1 MTEIQLTGLFLNFI
15 IYLIMIFP
23 VIIISLNKKN
33 YENKNHFISIV
44 IFSFI
49 IEIIL
54 SFSLYKFSPNIFS
67 FFSNT
72 PGIVNYSVYASKIL
86 FISSSLFG
94 IKILFPIYLIQN
106 NMKKK
111 SAILVLAKMTVLL
124 TAMSAA
130 VFFAGFYN
138 SDKRNIK
145 MIMAA
150 YIMVSVVLQ
159 AGFFMIQ

>member
-94 IKILFPIYLIQN
+94 IKILFPVYLIQN
-106 NMKKK
+106 NMKKNQQFLFFQK
-111 SAILVLAKMTVLL
+111 LPFCLFLSLL
-124 TAMSAA
+124 DIIYLTLKDCYLH
-130 VFFAGFYN
+130 FQYL
-138 SDKRNIK
+138 I
-145 MIMAA
+145 
-150 YIMVSVVLQ
+150 
-159 AGFFMIQ
+159 